1 MTAAASSM
9 APALAPRPHARPATR
24 PAMMEVPQHM
34 RALQKA
40 NQIRLARAALKRE
53 IASGAMKAA
62 EVVTHCPP
70 EAESMTISELLSAQR
85 RWGRARSRKLL
96 SGLEL
101 KENKALGTLTERQR
115 GLVAAQ
121 LLRR

>member
-1 MTAAASSM
+1 
-9 APALAPRPHARPATR
+9 
-24 PAMMEVPQHM
+24 MEVPQHM

-53 IASGAMKAA
+53 IASGGRTAA
-62 EVVTHCPP
+62 EVVVHCPP

-101 KENKALGTLTERQR
+101 KENKALGTMTERQR
-115 GLVAAQ
+115 GLLAAQ

>member
-1 MTAAASSM
+1 
-9 APALAPRPHARPATR
+9 
-24 PAMMEVPQHM
+24 MEVPQHM

-53 IASGAMKAA
+53 IASGARRAA
-62 EVVTHCPP
+62 EVVVHCPP
-70 EAESMTISELLSAQR
+70 EAESMTISELLSAQP

-101 KENKALGTLTERQR
+101 KENKVLGTLTVRQR
-115 GLVAAQ
+115 GLLAGQ

>member
-1 MTAAASSM
+1 MTAAATSM
-9 APALAPRPHARPATR
+9 APALAPRPQARPAGH
-24 PAMMEVPQHM
+24 PAMEVPQHI

-53 IASGAMKAA
+53 IAAGARTAA
-62 EVVTHCPP
+62 EVVVHCPP

-115 GLVAAQ
+115 GLLAAQ